1 MVCCYLGWVYGKH
14 SMTSENIFRF
24 SGYNLLNSCTAKS
37 LPFIYSRLFF
47 QPLVSHVPCSG
58 RRSLH
63 QFDNPEEETLPLIY
77 NYTPV
82 YAANFTGYEQVYFF
96 WMSHRYISP
105 QRCSLPP
112 TVLRIKDHFHHAAE
126 KCFANTCHVWN
137 KCAHLCKYSDIFLIF
152 LGMNAFKFPTDNP
165 LLWQC

>member
-1 MVCCYLGWVYGKH
+1 MFCCYLGWVNIAWRQKIYLDSQDTICWIPVLPKACH
-14 SMTSENIFRF
+14 SFTHLSTTC
-24 SGYNLLNSCTAKS
+24 LT
-37 LPFIYSRLFF
+37 
-47 QPLVSHVPCSG
+47 CSG

-96 WMSHRYISP
+96 WVSHRYISP

-112 TVLRIKDHFHHAAE
+112 TVLRIKDHFHQAAE

-152 LGMNAFKFPTDNP
+152 LGMNAFKFPTDCP